1 MQTSDGFPLVGGRL
15 DYAGQRTVAALVY
28 RHRQHI
34 INLFLWP
41 AEDGAM
47 GGRAMTTESRQGYHV
62 LHWSSGGMIYWAVS
76 DLNASDL
83 RAFGDLVQNRAAAG
97 GVPE

>member
-1 MQTSDGFPLVGGRL
+1 
-15 DYAGQRTVAALVY
+15 
-28 RHRQHI
+28 
-34 INLFLWP
+34 
-41 AEDGAM
+41 
-47 GGRAMTTESRQGYHV
+47 MTTESRQGYHV